1 MQLSKQFIAAAALVL
16 AVGISIPTH
25 AGSLENME
33 RERALLLDSMITSEL
48 TPEKRQAKV
57 EISRNRLIDLE
68 RLVLR
73 DKSLVGKS
81 TPAVRAASVRQSTMV
96 AEESATGNMR
106 PSGSVFSFTPCS
118 ANQPTVSAGP
128 HLLKGPISSFW
139 PRG

>member
-1 MQLSKQFIAAAALVL
+1 MQLPTKFVAAAALVL
-16 AVGISIPTH
+16 AAGISLPSH

-33 RERALLLDSMITSEL
+33 RERALLLESMLTAEL

-81 TPAVRAASVRQSTMV
+81 TPAVRAAYENYDLTFLVHASTEHNRTLLDHWLSQIGV
-96 AEESATGNMR
+96 STESLMNAKIGR
-106 PSGSVFSFTPCS
+106 
-118 ANQPTVSAGP
+118 
-128 HLLKGPISSFW
+128 
-139 PRG
+139 R

>member
-1 MQLSKQFIAAAALVL
+1 MRLSKQFIAAAALVL
-16 AVGISIPTH
+16 AAGISVPAH

-33 RERALLLDSMITSEL
+33 RERALLLDSLLTSEL

-81 TPAVRAASVRQSTMV
+81 TPAVRAAYQNYDLTFLVHASTEHNRTLLDHWLSQV
-96 AEESATGNMR
+96 GVSTESLMNARIGR
-106 PSGSVFSFTPCS
+106 
-118 ANQPTVSAGP
+118 
-128 HLLKGPISSFW
+128 
-139 PRG
+139 R

>member
-1 MQLSKQFIAAAALVL
+1 MQISKQFIAAAALIL
-16 AVGISIPTH
+16 AAGISVPTQ

-33 RERALLLDSMITSEL
+33 RERALLLNSMLTSEL

-81 TPAVRAASVRQSTMV
+81 TPAVRAAYENYDLTFLVHASTEHNRTLLDHWLSQV
-96 AEESATGNMR
+96 GVSTESLMNAKIGR
-106 PSGSVFSFTPCS
+106 
-118 ANQPTVSAGP
+118 
-128 HLLKGPISSFW
+128 
-139 PRG
+139 R

>member
-1 MQLSKQFIAAAALVL
+1 MKISNYLAVAAGLVL
-16 AVGISIPTH
+16 AVGLDVAAH

-33 RERALLLDSMITSEL
+33 RERALMLNSLITSEL

-81 TPAVRAASVRQSTMV
+81 TPAVRAAYENYDLTFLVHASTEHNRTLLDHWLQQV
-96 AEESATGNMR
+96 GVSTESLMNARVGR
-106 PSGSVFSFTPCS
+106 
-118 ANQPTVSAGP
+118 
-128 HLLKGPISSFW
+128 
-139 PRG
+139 R

>member
-1 MQLSKQFIAAAALVL
+1 MKIANSFIAAAALVL
-16 AVGISIPTH
+16 AAGVGFSAQ

-33 RERALLLDSMITSEL
+33 RERALMLESLLTSEL

-81 TPAVRAASVRQSTMV
+81 TPAVRAASEIPDSKGTRT
-96 AEESATGNMR
+96 R
-106 PSGSVFSFTPCS
+106 PRLS
-118 ANQPTVSAGP
+118 
-128 HLLKGPISSFW
+128 
-139 PRG
+139 

>member
-16 AVGISIPTH
+16 AAGISVPAQ

-33 RERALLLDSMITSEL
+33 RERALLLNSMLTSEL

-73 DKSLVGKS
+73 DKSLIGKS
-81 TPAVRAASVRQSTMV
+81 TPSVRAAYENYDLTFLVHASTEHNRSLLDHWLQQV
-96 AEESATGNMR
+96 GVSTESLMNARVGR
-106 PSGSVFSFTPCS
+106 
-118 ANQPTVSAGP
+118 
-128 HLLKGPISSFW
+128 
-139 PRG
+139 R

>member
-1 MQLSKQFIAAAALVL
+1 MKIANSFIAAAALVL
-16 AVGISIPTH
+16 AAGVGFSAQ

-33 RERALLLDSMITSEL
+33 RERALMLESLLTSEL

-81 TPAVRAASVRQSTMV
+81 TPAVRAAYENYDLTFIVHASTEHNRTLLDHWLSQV
-96 AEESATGNMR
+96 GVSTESLMNARVGR
-106 PSGSVFSFTPCS
+106 
-118 ANQPTVSAGP
+118 
-128 HLLKGPISSFW
+128 
-139 PRG
+139 R